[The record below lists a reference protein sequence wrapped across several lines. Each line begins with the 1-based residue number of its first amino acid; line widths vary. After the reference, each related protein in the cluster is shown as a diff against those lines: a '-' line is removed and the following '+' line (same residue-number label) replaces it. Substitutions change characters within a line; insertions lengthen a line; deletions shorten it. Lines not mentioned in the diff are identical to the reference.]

1 MKYTLLLLAV
11 LAFACPMDAQDF
23 SGQYT
28 GTYNNDPVVL
38 LLSTI
43 AANTYAGTMT
53 DGTLNYQVN
62 ATGAGNT
69 LKGNCT
75 EPTLGMNLD
84 LIGVLSGNNLQ
95 LSLSI
100 LGSTI
105 QVALV
110 KAGSPATTKPASKPA
125 TASKPLA
132 ANASHDPALVGR
144 WTKQSNYNSGDG
156 QAGSMSTE
164 EHMLFYEDGRLADG
178 GSRTVTSGSDWSGSN
193 GSEGAG
199 VLPGVF
205 WYSKQQQIYLEV
217 TENGKTQTVLLGKY
231 YIENN
236 NMLITGQDG
245 TKMLFYKGF

>member
-1 MKYTLLLLAV
+1 
-11 LAFACPMDAQDF
+11 MDAQDF

-38 LLSTI
+38 LLSTT
-43 AANTYAGTMT
+43 AANTYAGTMS
-53 DGTLNYQVN
+53 DGTLNYQVS

-69 LKGNCT
+69 LKGTCS

-84 LIGVLSGNNLQ
+84 LTGILSGNNLQ

-110 KAGSPATTKPASKPA
+110 KAGSPATTKPATKPA
-125 TASKPLA
+125 AKPIA
-132 ANASHDPALVGR
+132 ANTSHDPALVGR
-144 WTKQSNYNSGDG
+144 WTKQTNYNSGYG
-156 QAGSMSTE
+156 QSGSMSTE
-164 EHMLFYEDGRLADG
+164 EQMIFYEDGRLADG

-193 GSEGAG
+193 SSEGSG

-217 TENGKTQTVLLGKY
+217 TENGKTQTVPLGKY

-236 NMLITGQDG
+236 NMLITGQNG
-245 TKMLFYKGF
+245 TKMLFYKG

>member
-1 MKYTLLLLAV
+1 MKYSLLILVA
-11 LAFACPMDAQDF
+11 LAFVYPMDAQDF

-38 LLSTI
+38 LLSTT
-43 AANTYAGTMT
+43 AANTYAGTMS
-53 DGTLNYQVN
+53 DGTLNYQVS

-69 LKGNCT
+69 LKGTCT

-84 LIGVLSGNNLQ
+84 LTGILSGNNLQ

-110 KAGSPATTKPASKPA
+110 KAGSPATTKPAA
-125 TASKPLA
+125 KPLA

-144 WTKQSNYNSGDG
+144 WTKQTNYNSGYG
-156 QAGSMSTE
+156 QSGSMSTE
-164 EHMLFYEDGRLADG
+164 EQMMFYEDGRLADG

-193 GSEGAG
+193 SSEGAG

-245 TKMLFYKGF
+245 TKMLFYKG